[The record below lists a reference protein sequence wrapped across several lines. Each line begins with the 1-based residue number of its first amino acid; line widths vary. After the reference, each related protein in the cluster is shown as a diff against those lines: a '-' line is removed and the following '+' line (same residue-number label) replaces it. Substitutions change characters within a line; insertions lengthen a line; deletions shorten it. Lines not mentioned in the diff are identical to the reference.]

1 MALFWPARWGEAP
14 SHRGLLQQE
23 ETDSIGDMVV
33 GLETICLEA
42 KAGQCGGQVT
52 GLGKSL
58 FLRARDSRDDKQGTS
73 AGILRGA
80 LWRLGTGSQ
89 EADADAG
96 WVLTWPVL
104 NSYLLS
110 TSVY

>member
-1 MALFWPARWGEAP
+1 M
-14 SHRGLLQQE
+14 
-23 ETDSIGDMVV
+23 

-52 GLGKSL
+52 GLEPEITL
-58 FLRARDSRDDKQGTS
+58 SRDDKRGPS
-73 AGILRGA
+73 PGILRGA
-80 LWRLGTGSQ
+80 PWWLGTGSQ
-89 EADADAG
+89 EAGTGLKEADADAG
-96 WVLTWPVL
+96 WILAWPVL